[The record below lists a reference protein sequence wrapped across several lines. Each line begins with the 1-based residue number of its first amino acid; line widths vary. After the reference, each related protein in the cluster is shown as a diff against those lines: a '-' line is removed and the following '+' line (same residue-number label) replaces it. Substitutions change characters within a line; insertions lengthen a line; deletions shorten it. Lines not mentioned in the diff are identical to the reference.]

1 MNIEYPYINSMRRI
15 GMRNKLSVLVAIIML
30 LAAVMGFSS
39 IAFAEGEETPDTPVV
54 ENNDTPANEPAIVD
68 DRGQDRITTTAA
80 PTTVATTQT
89 PTATTRAPQ
98 TRTTAPATNASKDDI
113 PDKVTQ
119 DNDDVV
125 TLAKNETAFYD
136 EDDVETAKKVT
147 TTKRATTT
155 KKRYTQSNYNY
166 NRTTTVTT
174 TEETTTE
181 ETTTETT
188 TPVYSETSA
197 ITFYT
202 PTYTEAV
209 EESSGVKPSVIF
221 CITGGI
227 IVLLIVAFAV
237 VIIMKKKKK

>member
-1 MNIEYPYINSMRRI
+1 
-15 GMRNKLSVLVAIIML
+15 MRNKLSVLVAIIML
-30 LAAVMGFSS
+30 LAAVAGFSS

-54 ENNDTPANEPAIVD
+54 ENNEPAIED
-68 DRGQDRITTTAA
+68 DRGRDRTETVTAA

-89 PTATTRAPQ
+89 PTATTRTPQ
-98 TRTTAPATNASKDDI
+98 TRTTAPVTNAGKDDI
-113 PDKVTQ
+113 PDQVTK
-119 DNDDVV
+119 DNDEVV
-125 TLAKNETAFYD
+125 TLGKDETAFQD
-136 EDDVETAKKVT
+136 DDVEETTKKVT
-147 TTKRATTT
+147 TTKKVATT

-188 TPVYSETSA
+188 TLVYSETSA